1 MNRLIVG
8 CGYLGRRAARLWTQQ
23 GDQVFATTRSETR
36 AAEFAGEGW
45 RPLVADITEAD
56 SIASALA
63 ALPPLDTV
71 LFAVGYDRASGRSIH
86 EVYVAGLD
94 KTLDALAPHLTSLRS
109 LVYIS
114 STGVYGQTDGSWV
127 AEQDRCEPTREGGRA
142 CLAAEQRLARA
153 PWDRLSIVLRC
164 AGLYGPERI
173 PHRDLLLAGRPLQV
187 PADGYLNL
195 VHIDDAARIAT
206 LAADRLAPPQTLNVS
221 DGQPVPRVEYYTT
234 LARLLNAPPP
244 RFAER
249 AAESA
254 ASARAAADKRVS
266 NERLREVLAYDWLY
280 PHHEAGL
287 AQCLS
292 AR

>member
-8 CGYLGRRAARLWTQQ
+8 CGYLGRRAARLWTQR
-23 GDQVFATTRSETR
+23 GDQVFAVTRSEAR
-36 AAEFAGEGW
+36 AAEFVDEGW

-56 SIASALA
+56 AIAGALA
-63 ALPPLDTV
+63 SLPPLDTV
-71 LFAVGYDRASGRSIH
+71 LFAVGYDRAAGRSIH

-94 KTLDALAPHLTSLRS
+94 KTLHALAPHLSSLRS
-109 LVYIS
+109 LVYVS
-114 STGVYGQTDGSWV
+114 STGVYGQTDGNWV
-127 AEQDRCEPTREGGRA
+127 TEQDRCEPTRDGGRA
-142 CLAAEQRLARA
+142 CLEAEQRLATA
-153 PWDRLSIVLRC
+153 PWDRWSIVLRC
-164 AGLYGPERI
+164 AGLYGPDRI
-173 PHRDLLLAGRPLQV
+173 PQRDALLAGRPLHV

-206 LAADRLAPPQTLNVS
+206 LAADQFAPPLTLNVS
-221 DGQPVPRVEYYTT
+221 DGRPVLRAEYYAT

-244 RFAER
+244 RFAEP

-254 ASARAAADKRVS
+254 AGARAAADKRVS
-266 NERLREVLAYDWLY
+266 NERLRELLAYDWLY
-280 PHHEAGL
+280 PDHAAGL